1 MGGDKKKT
9 IDFSKGRYKKM
20 LTWQRRQMWTPEEI
34 ERYAKWLDLT
44 PGMTAIDV
52 GCGLGYLGYT
62 YWKYF
67 GTGGHYIGID
77 IRPNL
82 LKDANETAETWAVD
96 GMAGFVTGDVYNFP
110 LPDSTADLV
119 ECQVLMIHLE
129 KPKLALSEMIR
140 ILKPGG
146 LILCIEPDNLTP
158 TLVRAFS
165 SLPEY
170 DIETQLLMHKV
181 NLIANKGR
189 IKMGRGDK
197 GIAPEIPHMLH
208 ELGIDDI
215 DIRVRESVPFME
227 PPYKTERQQET
238 VKNMKK
244 YLLSEEDFNARTEEQ
259 KEEFLTGGGDP
270 AEFSRIL
277 EIGNKQRKTQLRQIE
292 NNEFY
297 ICRAYPVYLIKGRKP
312 Q

>member
-1 MGGDKKKT
+1 
-9 IDFSKGRYKKM
+9 
-20 LTWQRRQMWTPEEI
+20 
-34 ERYAKWLDLT
+34 
-44 PGMTAIDV
+44 
-52 GCGLGYLGYT
+52 
-62 YWKYF
+62 
-67 GTGGHYIGID
+67 
-77 IRPNL
+77 
-82 LKDANETAETWAVD
+82 
-96 GMAGFVTGDVYNFP
+96 
-110 LPDSTADLV
+110 
-119 ECQVLMIHLE
+119 
-129 KPKLALSEMIR
+129 
-140 ILKPGG
+140 
-146 LILCIEPDNLTP
+146 
-158 TLVRAFS
+158 
-165 SLPEY
+165 
-170 DIETQLLMHKV
+170 
-181 NLIANKGR
+181 
-189 IKMGRGDK
+189 MGRGDK